1 MIMVPTAIQDCAGV
15 EADDVV
21 QNVVEVD
28 INID

>member
-1 MIMVPTAIQDCAGV
+1 MIMVPTPIQDCAGV